1 MKRERL
7 STEWAVIVKKSNGTS
22 VSTSHLHGIDGDG
35 NVVREPSRDRDE
47 NHVPS
52 DAIGLVR
59 KLPLRWIRKF
69 VLEDLRATRR
79 RFQSRSKSPQLWSS

>member
-1 MKRERL
+1 MKREWL

-22 VSTSHLHGIDGDG
+22 VSISRLHDVDADG
-35 NVVREPSRDRDE
+35 NVIRKPSRDRDE
-47 NHVPS
+47 YHVLS

-69 VLEDLRATRR
+69 VLEGLRADEMSIPESFEVPR
-79 RFQSRSKSPQLWSS
+79 LWSS